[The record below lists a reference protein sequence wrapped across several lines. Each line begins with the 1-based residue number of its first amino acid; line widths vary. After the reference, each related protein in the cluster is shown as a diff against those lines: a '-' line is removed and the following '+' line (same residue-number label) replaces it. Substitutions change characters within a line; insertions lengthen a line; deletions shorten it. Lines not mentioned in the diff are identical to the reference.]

1 MIIIKTL
8 AVNIKIATATTE
20 PAKIWV
26 SVIITQDYQCS
37 SPIFLHNFGENL
49 QLLDSFDVGGVT
61 VM

>member
-8 AVNIKIATATTE
+8 AVNIKIATATTK

-37 SPIFLHNFGENL
+37 SPIFLHNLGENL

-61 VM
+61 EM